1 MPELPE
7 VETVRRG
14 IAPVLEGARFIRADA
29 RRPDLRVPIP
39 ENFSKALVG
48 KRVRRVGRASKY
60 LLIYMEDGLVMILH
74 LGMSGKITLYNETD
88 GPPPAPAKHDHLHF
102 ETDGGITMLF
112 NDPRRFGLV
121 VFSDE
126 VTLDQHPL
134 IAPMGPEPLANGFNS
149 VYLTEQFAR
158 RKAPIKNIL
167 LDQKVIAGLGN
178 IYVCEALYRAGVHP
192 VRPANQVTE
201 KETAALTSIIR
212 DVINEAIAAGG
223 STLKDYAQV
232 DGELGYFQHRFRVY
246 GREGEPCLTKGC
258 KSEIERIVQAARS
271 SFFCPSCQP

>member
-14 IAPVLEGARFIRADA
+14 IAPVLEGTRFIRADA

-48 KRVRRVGRASKY
+48 KRVRHVGRASKY

-74 LGMSGKITLYNETD
+74 LGMSGKITLYNEAD
-88 GPPPAPAKHDHLHF
+88 GPPPEPAKHDHLHF
-102 ETDGGITMLF
+102 ETDGGITMMF

-126 VTLDQHPL
+126 TSLDQHPL
-134 IAPMGPEPLANGFNS
+134 IASMGPEPLANGFNS
-149 VYLTEQFAR
+149 AYLGEQLAR

-192 VRPANQVTE
+192 ARPANKLTD
-201 KETAALTSIIR
+201 KEISALTGIIR

-232 DGELGYFQHRFRVY
+232 DGELGYFQHRFKVY
-246 GREGEPCLTKGC
+246 GRGGEPCLTKGC
-258 KSEIERIVQAARS
+258 GSEIERIVQAARS